1 MPEEFS
7 ILNKCS
13 ERGIWSNQNFSSP
26 KSTGFERGIFMN
38 RITLWKL
45 NPRLHRDWN
54 DFLCM
59 VTCGGKFEGGEF
71 LVPELGL
78 KFKCVIVFVYLESL
92 N

>member
-1 MPEEFS
+1 
-7 ILNKCS
+7 
-13 ERGIWSNQNFSSP
+13 
-26 KSTGFERGIFMN
+26 MN

-78 KFKCVIVFVYLESL
+78 KFKCVIVFVYLESP